1 MKMTGYWTVESFG
14 SMCPINW
21 EEICEFVNAL
31 IDDGADGQELWESF
45 CEGTLEGCPETIF

>member
-1 MKMTGYWTVESFG
+1 MTGYWTEESFG